1 MFLLKKSYHLKSTP
15 SRALNNKLFNSP
27 KILWEEKASNFLVK
41 NSLPK
46 ISGPWKL
53 MLLGDGSPT
62 RHLQLLTNQET
73 KIKLISMQLD
83 PLSTQEGPT
92 ELNQLNG
99 PLIRR
104 QVWIKSNNKN
114 LAWAE
119 SWWNADQVSENLK
132 AKEEPIWKNLTQDR
146 SELFREVDRISLVNA
161 KWLEDQFC
169 FKGPFW
175 SRNYRFFRDKKPL
188 TIIREVFNPNLETLL
203 GYSGIKEFTKL
214 YSSSSS

>member
-1 MFLLKKSYHLKSTP
+1 
-15 SRALNNKLFNSP
+15 
-27 KILWEEKASNFLVK
+27 
-41 NSLPK
+41 
-46 ISGPWKL
+46 

-188 TIIREVFNPNLETLL
+188 TIIREVFNPNLENLL

-214 YSSSSS
+214 YSSSS

>member
-1 MFLLKKSYHLKSTP
+1 
-15 SRALNNKLFNSP
+15 
-27 KILWEEKASNFLVK
+27 
-41 NSLPK
+41 
-46 ISGPWKL
+46 

-73 KIKLISMQLD
+73 KIKLISMRVD
-83 PLSTQEGPT
+83 PLFIEEGPK

-104 QVWIKSNNKN
+104 QVWIKNNNKN

-119 SWWNADQVSENLK
+119 SWWNAEQVSENLK

-146 SELFREVDRISLVNA
+146 SELFREVDSISIVNSQ
-161 KWLEDQFC
+161 WLEEKFHFQ
-169 FKGPFW
+169 GPFW

-188 TIIREVFNPNLETLL
+188 TIIREVFNPHLECLL
-203 GYSGIKEFTKL
+203 GSSGINEFVNL
-214 YSSSSS
+214 YSSSS

>member
-1 MFLLKKSYHLKSTP
+1 M
-15 SRALNNKLFNSP
+15 
-27 KILWEEKASNFLVK
+27 K

-83 PLSTQEGPT
+83 PLSTQEGPA

-104 QVWIKSNNKN
+104 QVWIKSNNQN

-119 SWWNADQVSENLK
+119 SWWNAGQVNENLK

-188 TIIREVFNPNLETLL
+188 TIIREVFNPDLESFL

-214 YSSSSS
+214 YSSSS

>member
-1 MFLLKKSYHLKSTP
+1 
-15 SRALNNKLFNSP
+15 
-27 KILWEEKASNFLVK
+27 
-41 NSLPK
+41 
-46 ISGPWKL
+46 

-83 PLSTQEGPT
+83 TLSSQEGPK
-92 ELNQLNG
+92 EIKQLTG

-104 QVWIKSNNKN
+104 QVWIKNNNKD

-119 SWWNADQVSENLK
+119 SWWNAEQVSKNLR
-132 AKEEPIWKNLTQDR
+132 AKQEPIWKNLTQDR
-146 SELFREVDRISLVNA
+146 SELFREVDSISLVNA

-175 SRNYRFFRDKKPL
+175 SRNYRFFRNKKPL
-188 TIIREVFNPNLETLL
+188 TIIREVFNPHLENLL
-203 GYSGIKEFTKL
+203 GSSSIVEFMNL
-214 YSSSSS
+214 YSSSS

>member
-1 MFLLKKSYHLKSTP
+1 M
-15 SRALNNKLFNSP
+15 
-27 KILWEEKASNFLVK
+27 WEEKASTFLVK

-73 KIKLISMQLD
+73 KIKLISMQVD
-83 PLSTQEGPT
+83 PLFIKEGPK

-104 QVWIKSNNKN
+104 QVWIKNNNKN

-119 SWWNADQVSENLK
+119 SWWNAEQVNENLK

-146 SELFREVDRISLVNA
+146 SELFREVDRISLVNSN
-161 KWLEDQFC
+161 WLEDQFC

-188 TIIREVFNPNLETLL
+188 TIIREVFNPHLESLL

-214 YSSSSS
+214 YSSSS